1 MPAACKPPIPE
12 VHVSDEEDW
21 MTIFGN
27 RDSGYGHSTQS
38 SPMAGV
44 LPALDEIDSP
54 TAVPTRGFGAPD
66 TRRVILR
73 IHGDDNIVVGNA
85 EGRENAVQIA
95 RDMVRHIEQASTNGE
110 WPQIDE
116 RFIRP
121 GAIVSIDVQRAE

>member
-1 MPAACKPPIPE
+1 M
-12 VHVSDEEDW
+12 D
-21 MTIFGN
+21 TFGN
-27 RDSGYGHSTQS
+27 RDSGYGS
-38 SPMAGV
+38 SPSVGA
-44 LPALDEIDSP
+44 LPSLPSLDDGPGMPVALS
-54 TAVPTRGFGAPD
+54 RGFGAVD

-73 IHGDDNIVVGNA
+73 VNGDDDILVGSV

-95 RDMVRHIEQASTNGE
+95 RNMVLHIEQASTKGE